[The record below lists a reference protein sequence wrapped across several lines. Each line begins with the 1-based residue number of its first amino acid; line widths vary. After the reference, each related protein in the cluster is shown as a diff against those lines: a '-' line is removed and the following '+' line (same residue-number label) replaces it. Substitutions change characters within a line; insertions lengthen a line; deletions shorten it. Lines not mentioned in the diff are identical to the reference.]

1 MRLDELM
8 QDLHRQGYKKLG
20 HGADAS
26 VWTSDGAHVIKILMP
41 TEGKLS
47 HAVRTFKKFYRFCQH
62 NSDIENLPR
71 FYELPSGH
79 HHEPFKHD
87 GVHYH
92 RIAMERLYPIRSG
105 STQEAIVWQLSDFAR
120 GDIKWH
126 EALHRLRD
134 PAEWANYDNPDIV
147 HAIKRIKSSAWAKYH
162 VLYVLMQLLYNTGQL
177 NNLGWDL
184 HTENVMRRR
193 NGTLV
198 IIDPWFAQE
207 M

>member
-1 MRLDELM
+1 MKLNELAH
-8 QDLHRQGYKKLG
+8 DLHRQGYKKLG

-26 VWTSDGAHVIKILMP
+26 VWTSDGKHVIKILMP

-62 NSDIENLPR
+62 NSDIENLPH

-79 HHEPFKHD
+79 HHEPFTHD
-87 GVHYH
+87 GIRYH
-92 RIAMERLYPIRSG
+92 RIAMERLYPLRSG
-105 STQEAIVWQLSDFAR
+105 SVQEAVVWQLSDFAR
-120 GDIKWH
+120 GDLKWAQVH
-126 EALHRLRD
+126 HKLQD
-134 PAEWANYDNPDIV
+134 SAEWATYDNPEIINS
-147 HAIKRIKSSAWAKYH
+147 IKRIKPRAWEKYH

-193 NGTLV
+193 DGTLV
-198 IIDPWFAQE
+198 VIDPWFAKE
-207 M
+207 L